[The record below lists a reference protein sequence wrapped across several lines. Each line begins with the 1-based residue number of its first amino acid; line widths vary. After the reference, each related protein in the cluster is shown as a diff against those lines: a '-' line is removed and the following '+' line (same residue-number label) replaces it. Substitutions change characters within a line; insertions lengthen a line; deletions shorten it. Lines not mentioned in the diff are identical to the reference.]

1 MFDKQEH
8 KSISVYIEIIKEAY
22 EHKSSHKWCE
32 MNVDWP
38 IFKAIGIFTCKEWSI
53 DAAFLWLTTKPGR

>member
-1 MFDKQEH
+1 MNMEKNIVTSMFDKQEH

-32 MNVDWP
+32 MNVD
-38 IFKAIGIFTCKEWSI
+38 
-53 DAAFLWLTTKPGR
+53 